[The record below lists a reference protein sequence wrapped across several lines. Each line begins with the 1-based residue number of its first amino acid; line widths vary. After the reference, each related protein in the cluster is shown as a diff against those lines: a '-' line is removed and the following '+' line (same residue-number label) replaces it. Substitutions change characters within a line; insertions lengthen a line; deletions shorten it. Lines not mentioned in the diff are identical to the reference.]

1 MYKKIT
7 DEEAIEALKIC
18 LSKKLGCENC
28 PLEEDNSNC
37 AAKLKRKSYE
47 IITRQQQ
54 IIEQTRLPCKIGD
67 KVYALNNY
75 KGNIKIYSGI
85 VSEMFY
91 VGKEMKLC
99 IVVKNCI
106 RGYWG
111 ENVFATHEEAEERM
125 KKLKC
130 Q

>member
-1 MYKKIT
+1 MFKKVT

-28 PLEEDNSNC
+28 PLEENNSNC

-67 KVYALNNY
+67 KVYACNY
-75 KGNIKIYSGI
+75 KGDTRIYSGI

-111 ENVFATHEEAEERM
+111 ENVFATREEAEERI
-125 KKLKC
+125 KLKC